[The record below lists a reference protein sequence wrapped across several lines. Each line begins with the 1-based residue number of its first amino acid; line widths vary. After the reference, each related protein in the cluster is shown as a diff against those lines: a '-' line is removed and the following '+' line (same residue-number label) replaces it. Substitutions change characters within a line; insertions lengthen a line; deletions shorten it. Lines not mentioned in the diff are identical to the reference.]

1 MYLKRRETILAH
13 YFITQ
18 GGSHSIRVR
27 EVVASASAP
36 SAMCATTSSRPES
49 SPTSDAAAR
58 ALGLAADAIVPV
70 AMPPGQEA
78 YNIDAVWARIA
89 IELDEARLVQ
99 LDRLR
104 VGQRGLSLR
113 ELADALGRAGRMVV
127 EGIVKA

>member
-1 MYLKRRETILAH
+1 LASC
-13 YFITQ
+13 
-18 GGSHSIRVR
+18 GSGRAAEFGSGRWPPP
-27 EVVASASAP
+27 P
-36 SAMCATTSSRPES
+36 SACWRG
-49 SPTSDAAAR
+49 R
-58 ALGLAADAIVPV
+58 
-70 AMPPGQEA
+70 A

-104 VGQRGLSLR
+104 LGQRGLSLR

>member
-1 MYLKRRETILAH
+1 MGLRPGSGMGRVEPRDARETAH
-13 YFITQ
+13 EVRSTAEWMPPYDVAAPA
-18 GGSHSIRVR
+18 GAKARAIRAAV
-27 EVVASASAP
+27 
-36 SAMCATTSSRPES
+36 
-49 SPTSDAAAR
+49 DAAAR

-70 AMPPGQEA
+70 AMPPGREA

-104 VGQRGLSLR
+104 LGQRGLSLR